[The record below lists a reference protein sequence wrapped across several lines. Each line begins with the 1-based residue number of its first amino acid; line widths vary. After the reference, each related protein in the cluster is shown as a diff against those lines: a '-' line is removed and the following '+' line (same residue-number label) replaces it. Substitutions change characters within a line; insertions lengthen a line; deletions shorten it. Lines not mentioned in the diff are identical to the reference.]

1 MELREGII
9 LKTIKYQENS
19 KIAYIITKEGLVT
32 ALIRASLEYKSK
44 NYSYSQEL
52 TKIEFDISKSK
63 RNSFDILT
71 SGRLIDSY
79 LNIKKDYNTLLEISK
94 IIDLTYKS
102 IEHVTN
108 CEYLYQL
115 FVYLLDKYDQNYQ
128 KNNIKYYLLIFKVK
142 LLYLLGVGFTTSKC
156 SICGKNTLDFKGFS
170 IERGGFVCNHCKSRV
185 NDYLQGDYIKILQIL
200 YLAKLDKLNQELIDN
215 IPLEF
220 YSDIEM
226 LIKNYYNR
234 YLSISF

>member
-1 MELREGII
+1 MELKEGII

-19 KIAYIITKEGLVT
+19 KIAYIITNEGLVM

-71 SGRLIDSY
+71 TGRLVNSY
-79 LNIKKDYNTLLEISK
+79 LNIKKEYNSLFEISK

-108 CEYLYQL
+108 PNNLYQL
-115 FVYLLDKYDQNYQ
+115 FNYLLDQYNENYNKSNKQ
-128 KNNIKYYLLIFKVK
+128 YYLLIFKTK
-142 LLYLLGVGFTTSKC
+142 LLYLLGVGFTTAKC
-156 SICGKNTLDFKGFS
+156 CVCNKKEINPSYFS
-170 IERGGFVCNHCKSRV
+170 IERGGFVCAYCKNV
-185 NDYLQGDYIKILQIL
+185 IDDLYYGDFIKILQII
-200 YLAKLDKLNQELIDN
+200 YLGKLEKLNQELIDA
-215 IPLEF
+215 IPIEYF
-220 YSDIEM
+220 SDIDN
-226 LIKNYYNR
+226 LIKKYYTK
-234 YLSISF
+234 YLSLNV